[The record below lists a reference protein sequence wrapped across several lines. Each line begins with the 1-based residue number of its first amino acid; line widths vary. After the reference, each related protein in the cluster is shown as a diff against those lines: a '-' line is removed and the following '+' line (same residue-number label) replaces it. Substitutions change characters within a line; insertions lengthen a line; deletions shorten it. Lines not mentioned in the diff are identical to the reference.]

1 MLNIGII
8 AAKRKAWVCLSN
20 VVSSTSRGSGH
31 DDDDALGEIF
41 SQAEESEGRLRHG
54 AYFDSY
60 V

>member
-41 SQAEESEGRLRHG
+41 SQAEESEGRLRH